1 MAAKM
6 LPIDQAEAGMVLADA
21 LRDAA
26 GGVLLPQG
34 ATLTAAMLAG
44 LRRREVAE
52 LSVDVCAE
60 PAAPPPDPEL
70 RQIMRKAVEQ
80 RLRHLFR
87 QAGDDA
93 ATRDFFQAVLDYRL
107 EKLP

>member
-34 ATLTAAMLAG
+34 ATLTAAML
-44 LRRREVAE
+44 V
-52 LSVDVCAE
+52 
-60 PAAPPPDPEL
+60 
-70 RQIMRKAVEQ
+70 
-80 RLRHLFR
+80 
-87 QAGDDA
+87 
-93 ATRDFFQAVLDYRL
+93 
-107 EKLP
+107 